1 MGAPGCYPST
11 LIVLANTALASKN
24 SVKPISMIS
33 EGYRTHRGVIDPMN
47 FKKSRGFFFG
57 ESCSRNFGAPGC
69 HPNTLID
76 LVNTASASRSTIKT
90 ICMISE
96 GYRNNRDVTGPMNFK
111 KIRTFFFGNSC
122 SRGFGALGCHPSTL
136 IDLANTALASRSTI
150 KTICMISE
158 GYRTNRGITGPMNFK
173 KSRRFFFFGKSCSRI
188 FGAPGCNPDTLI
200 DLANIALASR
210 VSREPI
216 RLISEGYRTH
226 RGVTGPMD
234 FKKSGRF
241 FFRKIVLPEFWG
253 TWLLSRHFN

>member
-1 MGAPGCYPST
+1 
-11 LIVLANTALASKN
+11 
-24 SVKPISMIS
+24 
-33 EGYRTHRGVIDPMN
+33 MN

-57 ESCSRNFGAPGC
+57 KSCSRNFGAPGC

-111 KIRTFFFGNSC
+111 KIRTFFFGISCSRGFGALGCHPSTLIDLANTALASRSTIKTICMISEGYRNNTDVTGPMNFKKIRTFVFGNSC

-158 GYRTNRGITGPMNFK
+158 GYRNNRDVTGPMNFK
-173 KSRRFFFFGKSCSRI
+173 KNQDIFFGNSCSRG
-188 FGAPGCNPDTLI
+188 FGALGCHPSSLLDLGKPA
-200 DLANIALASR
+200 LAN
-210 VSREPI
+210 
-216 RLISEGYRTH
+216 
-226 RGVTGPMD
+226 TGT
-234 FKKSGRF
+234 
-241 FFRKIVLPEFWG
+241 V
-253 TWLLSRHFN
+253 